1 MANFEQPSQ
10 NNPFESCVSLMKDL
24 ATRNFKRLF
33 DRVFPEKKIDEGA
46 LKSLNK
52 HYSSEFLHRVQKAMR
67 NGSSIEKEF
76 QSDRSSE

>member
-33 DRVFPEKKIDEGA
+33 DRFFPEKKIDEGA
-46 LKSLNK
+46 L
-52 HYSSEFLHRVQKAMR
+52 
-67 NGSSIEKEF
+67 
-76 QSDRSSE
+76 